1 MRINSYAPYFF
12 VSEPYHAIAIGV
24 GMHWCQ
30 YLALNY
36 KVYAKENGSIKFDVN
51 FLYTIIFVIAY
62 AFIMTFIET
71 LGFKEINVREGTLI
85 LIFPLFGQILHYY
98 YDAFIWRF
106 SDPHIRNII
115 AKELFK

>member
-1 MRINSYAPYFF
+1 
-12 VSEPYHAIAIGV
+12 
-24 GMHWCQ
+24 MHWCQ

-85 LIFPLFGQILHYY
+85 LIFLYLVKYCIIIMTHSYGDFQI
-98 YDAFIWRF
+98 
-106 SDPHIRNII
+106 HI
-115 AKELFK
+115 